1 MANPTDDYSF
11 RGKRSNE
18 TVLLV
23 VRCHPWLLMPIVWS
37 WLVLLALVGASLYFF
52 GASTI
57 TSYVTFTVLLIGGV
71 YTFYVWFIW
80 NNGVYIVTNQR
91 VIRIEQLGLFS
102 RQISETEVERI
113 QEISTDIKGPIRTML
128 NFGDVKIQTASR
140 EGRMILEDVVGPYD
154 IQQQIVR
161 VQRENVEAPHL
172 NQPRRSQ
179 LG

>member
-1 MANPTDDYSF
+1 MEDDYGF

-23 VRCHPWLLMPIVWS
+23 ARCHPWVLMPIVWV
-37 WLVLLALVGASLYFF
+37 WLVLLALVGASLYWF
-52 GASTI
+52 GASGV
-57 TSYVTFTVLLIGGV
+57 TSYATFIALILGGL

-91 VIRIEQLGLFS
+91 VIRIEQLGLFR

-113 QEISTDIKGPIRTML
+113 QEISTDIEGPIRTML

-140 EGRMILEDVVGPYD
+140 EGRVVLEDVVDPYD

-161 VQRENVEAPHL
+161 VQRENVEAQRPNL
-172 NQPRRSQ
+172 PRRSQ